1 MSTPAEKIAAQKA
14 AFEHQPSEHWHRH
27 LVGPAELE
35 TLMENFV
42 VMGCDLLN
50 ARQVIAM
57 LLRYV
62 HDDAG
67 SMEAKRHAIKRARE
81 ILAADIVK

>member
-1 MSTPAEKIAAQKA
+1 MTDEEK
-14 AFEHQPSEHWHRH
+14 
-27 LVGPAELE
+27 LVA
-35 TLMENFV
+35 
-42 VMGCDLLN
+42 MGCDLLN

-81 ILAADIVK
+81 VLAADIVK

>member
-1 MSTPAEKIAAQKA
+1 MTDEEK
-14 AFEHQPSEHWHRH
+14 
-27 LVGPAELE
+27 LVA
-35 TLMENFV
+35 
-42 VMGCDLLN
+42 MGCDLLN

-67 SMEAKRHAIKRARE
+67 SMEAKRHAIKRARFAGNFLHQINSSLQVSAVTGDDE
-81 ILAADIVK
+81 SGRGGGGL